1 MAAQIYTQVIL
12 ECRLFGYIRDKS
24 SFTMSNHAV
33 EIEILGKLTRVNC
46 PPGQEESLRQAA
58 LDLDNRLKEMNE
70 RTKVSNTEKLLT
82 IAALNVCYE
91 LQQIKSEKSNNQD
104 QISKRIEQLSASLD
118 EALNLPK

>member
-1 MAAQIYTQVIL
+1 
-12 ECRLFGYIRDKS
+12 
-24 SFTMSNHAV
+24 MSNHAV

-46 PPGQEESLRQAA
+46 PPGQEESLREAA
-58 LDLDNRLKEMNE
+58 QDLDNRLKEMTE

-91 LQQIKSEKSNNQD
+91 LQQVQNKKDTNQD

>member
-1 MAAQIYTQVIL
+1 
-12 ECRLFGYIRDKS
+12 
-24 SFTMSNHAV
+24 MSNHAV

-46 PPGQEESLRQAA
+46 PPGQEESLREAA
-58 LDLDNRLKEMNE
+58 QDLDNRLKEMTE

-91 LQQIKSEKSNNQD
+91 LQQVQNKKDNNQD

-118 EALNLPK
+118 EALNLSK